1 MFLTNH
7 IIVLISQMY
16 HCLFFYPKVEAKD
29 PLKSFSTKKIS
40 MRVFLFLFSVFLSL
54 SLQGQKIIGF
64 PFKDRDQLGFCP
76 VCEIKDSTD
85 IIYLSNFDQIL
96 NEKFGRVKEN
106 HELYLR
112 KINFVESILKQ
123 TSLSTAVR
131 VKLLNTVID
140 WYCLDVIDNYEE
152 SSEIEYEDS
161 MYTVY
166 NNSLASANE
175 LINFSGPLKIIQL
188 YDEIIALPIDENSR
202 LYYKNL
208 KLAYC
213 AQSRIIKLVNDR
225 NSEWIVRRLLPQNLN
240 GDERKVAQNFLT
252 TMNETDYNPFV
263 SYKTICPGI
272 NTSSGKDFWYGFEL
286 SYDPYQEFYKPR
298 NPKHPFLGYKRDY
311 RGSLLGIKLLVN
323 PNLSKKD
330 ILFSVMDYHLTDYIY
345 MNPFQFGWHLYG
357 LNKNEMFMR
366 PEFGI
371 HYSIFTLTYGYNYTF
386 NEETRPFTEKHMV
399 NFTISYPLL
408 RLGKYH

>member
-1 MFLTNH
+1 
-7 IIVLISQMY
+7 
-16 HCLFFYPKVEAKD
+16 
-29 PLKSFSTKKIS
+29 

-64 PFKDRDQLGFCP
+64 PFKDHDQLGFCP
-76 VCEIKDSTD
+76 VCEIKDSSDKT
-85 IIYLSNFDQIL
+85 YLSNFNQIL
-96 NEKFGRVKEN
+96 NEKFGREKEN
-106 HELYLR
+106 YELYLR

-123 TSLSTAVR
+123 TYLSTAVR

-166 NNSLASANE
+166 NNWLASANE

-213 AQSRIIKLVNDR
+213 AQARIIKLVNDR
-225 NSEWIVRRLLPQNLN
+225 NSDWIESRMLPQNLN
-240 GDERKVAQNFLT
+240 GDEGKVAQNFLN

-263 SYKTICPGI
+263 SYKAICPGI
-272 NTSSGKDFWYGFEL
+272 NTSLGKDFWYGFEL
-286 SYDPYQEFYKPR
+286 SYDPYQEFYNPR

-311 RGSLLGIKLLVN
+311 RGSLFGIKLLVN
-323 PNLSKKD
+323 PDLSKKD
-330 ILFSVMDYHLTDYIY
+330 ILFSVLDYHLTDYIY

-357 LNKNEMFMR
+357 PNNNRMFLR

-386 NEETRPFTEKHMV
+386 NEEMRPFTEKHMV

>member
-1 MFLTNH
+1 MNH
-7 IIVLISQMY
+7 
-16 HCLFFYPKVEAKD
+16 CPFFYPKVEAKV

-76 VCEIKDSTD
+76 VCEIKDSND
-85 IIYLSNFDQIL
+85 LIYLSNFDQIL
-96 NEKFGRVKEN
+96 NEKFGREKEN
-106 HELYLR
+106 YELYLR

-131 VKLLNTVID
+131 VKLLNNVID

-166 NNSLASANE
+166 NNSLALADE

-225 NSEWIVRRLLPQNLN
+225 DRDWISKKSLPQNLIGN
-240 GDERKVAQNFLT
+240 EKEVAQNFLN
-252 TMNETDYNPFV
+252 TMNETNFNPFTV
-263 SYKTICPGI
+263 YKAISPGI
-272 NTSSGKDFWYGFEL
+272 NTSFGKEFWYGFEL
-286 SYDPYQEFYKPR
+286 SYDPYQEFYNPR

-323 PNLSKKD
+323 PDLSKKD

-386 NEETRPFTEKHMV
+386 NEEMRPFTEKHMV

>member
-1 MFLTNH
+1 MNH
-7 IIVLISQMY
+7 
-16 HCLFFYPKVEAKD
+16 CPFFYPKVEAKV
-29 PLKSFSTKKIS
+29 PLKSFSTKKIT
-40 MRVFLFLFSVFLSL
+40 MRSFLFLFSIFLSL

-85 IIYLSNFDQIL
+85 IFYLSNFEQTL
-96 NEKFGRVKEN
+96 EEKFGSAAEN
-106 HELYLR
+106 QEQYLR
-112 KINFVESILKQ
+112 KIEFVQSILKQ
-123 TSLSTAVR
+123 TSLTTTVR

-140 WYCLDVIDNYEE
+140 WYCLNVIDNYNEDFE
-152 SSEIEYEDS
+152 WGYEDS
-161 MYTVY
+161 LYTVY
-166 NNSLASANE
+166 NNSLALANE

-225 NSEWIVRRLLPQNLN
+225 DRDWISKKLLPQNLN

-263 SYKTICPGI
+263 SYKAICSGI
-272 NTSSGKDFWYGFEL
+272 NTSLGKDFWYGFEL

-323 PNLSKKD
+323 QDLSKKD

-386 NEETRPFTEKHMV
+386 NEEMRPFTEKHMV